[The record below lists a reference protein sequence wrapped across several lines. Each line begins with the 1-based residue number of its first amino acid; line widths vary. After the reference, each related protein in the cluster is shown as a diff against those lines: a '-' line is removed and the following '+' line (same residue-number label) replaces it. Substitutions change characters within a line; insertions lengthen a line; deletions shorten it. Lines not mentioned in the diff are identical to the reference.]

1 MPRIPESLTA
11 QLASPVATAQPIGG
25 GSINDAARLELE
37 DGRTLFLKTH
47 PSPPTGF
54 FEAEAA
60 GLQTLADAEAVRVPA
75 VIAVAE
81 EGLILEWL
89 DGRPA
94 HGFARELGDRLARL
108 HSVTAGEFGFERA
121 NFCGLTPQP
130 NPRMRDGFQFFAE
143 ARLLHQGRL
152 ARDSGRL
159 GQGDIRQLEW
169 LAARLDRWIPEQPA
183 SLIHGDLW
191 SGNIHCGPAGEP
203 VLIDPATHYG
213 WAEADLAMTTL
224 FGRQPRA
231 FYEAYLANRS
241 IERNWEERAPLYNLY
256 HELNHLNL
264 FGGPW
269 ADGVRQTLK
278 RFSGD

>member
-1 MPRIPESLTA
+1 MARVPKSLTA
-11 QLASPVATAQPIGG
+11 QLDTPVATTQPIGG
-25 GSINDAARLELE
+25 GSINDAARLTLA
-37 DGRTLFLKTH
+37 DGRPLFLKTH
-47 PSPPTGF
+47 PSPPAGF

-60 GLQTLADAEAVRVPA
+60 GLQALAAANAVRIPA
-75 VIAVAE
+75 VTAVAE

-89 DGRPA
+89 DGRP
-94 HGFARELGDRLARL
+94 GGDFARQLGEQLAKL
-108 HSVTAGEFGFERA
+108 HSTTADEFGFERD
-121 NFCGLTPQP
+121 NYCGLTPQP
-130 NPRMRDGFQFFAE
+130 NPRMRDGFRFFAE
-143 ARLLHQGRL
+143 ARLLHQGRM

-169 LAARLDRWIPEQPA
+169 LAGRLDRWIPEQPA

-213 WAEADLAMTTL
+213 WAEADLAMTTM
-224 FGRQPRA
+224 FGSQPRG
-231 FYEAYLANRS
+231 FYEAYLANS
-241 IERNWEERAPLYNLY
+241 PVDQGWEERAPLYNLY

-269 ADGVRQTLK
+269 ASGVRQTLK
-278 RFSGD
+278 RFSA

>member
-1 MPRIPESLTA
+1 MARVPEALTM
-11 QLASPVATAQPIGG
+11 QLDTPVATAQPIGG
-25 GSINDAARLELE
+25 GSINEAARLTLE

-47 PSPPTGF
+47 PSPPAGF

-60 GLQTLADAEAVRVPA
+60 GLRALAAGNAVRIPA

-89 DGRPA
+89 DGRP
-94 HGFARELGDRLARL
+94 GGDFARQLGEQLAKL
-108 HSVTAGEFGFERA
+108 HSTTANEFGFERD

-130 NPRMRDGFQFFAE
+130 NPRMRDGFRFFAE
-143 ARLLHQGRL
+143 ARLLHQGRM

-159 GQGDIRQLEW
+159 GHGDIQQLEW
-169 LAARLDRWIPEQPA
+169 LAGRLDRWIPEQPA

-213 WAEADLAMTTL
+213 WAEADLAMTTM
-224 FGRQPRA
+224 FGSQPRA
-231 FYEAYLANRS
+231 FYEAYLANS
-241 IERNWEERAPLYNLY
+241 AVERDWEDRAPLYNLY

-269 ADGVRQTLK
+269 AGGVRQTLK
-278 RFSGD
+278 RFT

>member
-1 MPRIPESLTA
+1 MAGIPDSLSL
-11 QLASPVATAQPIGG
+11 QLDSTITSVHPVGG
-25 GSINDAARLELE
+25 GSINDAARLTLE
-37 DGRTLFLKTH
+37 DGRHLFLKTH
-47 PSPPTGF
+47 AAPPTGF

-60 GLQTLADAEAVRVPA
+60 GLRALAAADAVRIPS

-89 DGRPA
+89 EGRP
-94 HGFARELGDRLARL
+94 GGNFARELGEQLAQL
-108 HSVTAGEFGFERA
+108 HSSTAHEFGFERD

-130 NPRMRDGFQFFAE
+130 NPRMRDGFRFFAE
-143 ARLLHQGRL
+143 ARLLHQGRM

-169 LAARLDRWIPEQPA
+169 LTGRLDRWIPEQPA

-191 SGNIHCGPAGEP
+191 SGNIHCGPKGDP

-213 WAEADLAMTTL
+213 WPEAELAMTTM
-224 FGRQPRA
+224 FGSQPHD
-231 FYEAYLANRS
+231 FYTAYLANS
-241 IERNWEERAPLYNLY
+241 PVEKDWEERAPLYNLY

-269 ADGVRQTLK
+269 VSGVKQTLK
-278 RFSGD
+278 RFV

>member
-1 MPRIPESLTA
+1 MARVPEALANQLNSAVTA
-11 QLASPVATAQPIGG
+11 IQPIGG
-25 GSINDAARLELE
+25 GSINNAARLTLA

-47 PSPPTGF
+47 PSPPVGF

-60 GLQTLADAEAVRVPA
+60 GLQALAAAHAVRIPA

-81 EGLILEWL
+81 QGLLLEWL
-89 DGRPA
+89 EGR
-94 HGFARELGDRLARL
+94 HGGNFARQLGEQLAQL
-108 HSVTAGEFGFERA
+108 HSTTASEFGFERD

-130 NPRMRDGFQFFAE
+130 NPRMRDGFRFFAE
-143 ARLLHQGRL
+143 ARLLHQGRM

-159 GQGDIRQLEW
+159 GKSDIQQLES
-169 LAARLDRWIPEQPA
+169 LAGRLHRWIPEQPA

-191 SGNIHCGPAGEP
+191 SGNIHSGPEGEP

-224 FGRQPRA
+224 FGSQPRA
-231 FYEAYLANRS
+231 FYEAYLTNS
-241 IERNWEERAPLYNLY
+241 PVERDWEERAPLYNLY

-269 ADGVRQTLK
+269 ASGVRQTLK
-278 RFSGD
+278 RFG